1 MLSLDEVVSR
11 LADRKLKIVA
21 QETGLH
27 YNTVLRVAGG
37 KKSPENVTYDVVKRL
52 SDYLTGEQ

>member
-11 LADRKLKIVA
+11 LADRRLKVVA

-37 KKSPENVTYDVVKRL
+37 KKEPQNVTYEVVKRL